1 MRRRGVVTAALLLLV
16 VALAAIPLVL
26 GLGSGEEP
34 FSGTDSQATTTITEL
49 DPGYE
54 PWFTSLVELPSGEVE
69 SGLFALQAALGAGVL
84 GYAIGVLR
92 TRSVQRRTAAAAGA
106 PAPAADA
113 PAPAAG
119 APAARPVDGPATDGP
134 GPAA

>member
-92 TRSVQRRTAAAAGA
+92 TRSVQRRTA
-106 PAPAADA
+106 PAADA